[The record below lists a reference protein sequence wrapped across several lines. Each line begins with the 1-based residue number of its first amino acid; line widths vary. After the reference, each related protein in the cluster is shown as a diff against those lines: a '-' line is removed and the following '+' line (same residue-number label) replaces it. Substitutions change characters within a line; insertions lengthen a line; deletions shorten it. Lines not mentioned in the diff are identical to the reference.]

1 MQSKNIKFCF
11 LIPSRNR
18 VNELTKTLYN
28 ILKKTYNPN
37 CIEILL
43 GIDKDDISSI
53 NFEIPY
59 NLINKIKIKKIILER
74 RGGYE
79 DQPWRLKEMVKKSNS
94 DFFIHFAD
102 DMDII
107 DYNWDKILSDAINN
121 LPADRIYLIYP
132 DHNQGNKDWPICQI
146 ISKEWFNTTNK
157 FSNFYEVDTELLI
170 ISSILNRK
178 YMINNFK
185 IFHEFNS
192 MKEKDTTFI
201 EGREKTLKYKFN
213 KKSILSIS
221 SLFKVFKDVE
231 ILENKIKNRN
241 NQTFLVIFRVI
252 LLFLKRIYWINKNY
266 KLNYIKIFIKNF
278 IYLKI

>member
-132 DHNQGNKDWPICQI
+132 DHNQ
-146 ISKEWFNTTNK
+146 E
-157 FSNFYEVDTELLI
+157 
-170 ISSILNRK
+170 
-178 YMINNFK
+178 
-185 IFHEFNS
+185 
-192 MKEKDTTFI
+192 
-201 EGREKTLKYKFN
+201 
-213 KKSILSIS
+213 
-221 SLFKVFKDVE
+221 
-231 ILENKIKNRN
+231 
-241 NQTFLVIFRVI
+241 
-252 LLFLKRIYWINKNY
+252 
-266 KLNYIKIFIKNF
+266 IKIGQYVKLFQKNGLRQLINF
-278 IYLKI
+278 QIFMR

>member
-121 LPADRIYLIYP
+121 LPADRIYLICP
-132 DHNQGNKDWPICQI
+132 DHNQEIKIGQYVKLFQKNGLIQLINFQI
-146 ISKEWFNTTNK
+146 L
-157 FSNFYEVDTELLI
+157 EVDTELLI

-221 SLFKVFKDVE
+221 SL
-231 ILENKIKNRN
+231 
-241 NQTFLVIFRVI
+241 
-252 LLFLKRIYWINKNY
+252 LK
-266 KLNYIKIFIKNF
+266 
-278 IYLKI
+278 YLKMLKY